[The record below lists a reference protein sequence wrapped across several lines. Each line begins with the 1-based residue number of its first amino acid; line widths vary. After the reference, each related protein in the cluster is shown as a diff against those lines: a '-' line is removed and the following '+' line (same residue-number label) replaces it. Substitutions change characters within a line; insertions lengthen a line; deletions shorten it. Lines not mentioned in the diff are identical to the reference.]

1 MKKLVLMRHGESTW
15 NLENR
20 FTGWKDVDL
29 TERGVMEARRAGRL
43 LHDEGFD
50 FDLAYTSVL
59 TRAIR
64 TLWLAQ
70 EEMDRRWIPVVKHW
84 RLNERHYGALQ
95 GLNKAETAAQFGDE
109 QVLVWRRSYD
119 VPPPALMRDDERNPA
134 HDPRYSALLPEE
146 LPLTEC
152 LKDTVL
158 RVVPYWQMEIAP
170 QVRAGK
176 RVIVAAHG
184 NSLRALIKHLDHVTD
199 EAIVGLNI
207 PTAVPLV
214 YELTDDLKP
223 IRNYYLGDPGEIAKA
238 AAAIADQGKAKQSRR
253 SGYEPTGAQ

>member
-20 FTGWKDVDL
+20 FTGWVDVDL
-29 TERGVMEARRAGRL
+29 TDKGVTEATRAGQL
-43 LHDEGFD
+43 LKSEGYA

-64 TLWLAQ
+64 TLWITQ
-70 EEMDRRWIPVVKHW
+70 EALDRRWIPVVKHW

-95 GLNKAETAAQFGDE
+95 GLNKAETAAKFGED

-119 VPPPALMRDDERNPA
+119 VPPPALTTADERYPG
-134 HDPRYSALLPEE
+134 HDPRYAGLLSEE

-152 LKDTVL
+152 LKDTVA
-158 RVVPYWQMEIAP
+158 RFVPYWQMEIAP
-170 QVRAGK
+170 QVLAGK
-176 RVIVAAHG
+176 SVIIAAHG
-184 NSLRALIKHLDHVTD
+184 NSLRALIKHLDHVSD
-199 EAIVGLNI
+199 EDIVGLNI
-207 PTAVPLV
+207 PTAAPLV

-223 IRNYYLGDPGEIAKA
+223 IRNYYLGDQAEIAKA
-238 AAAIADQGKAKQSRR
+238 QAAVAAQGKAK
-253 SGYEPTGAQ
+253 A